1 MKPELHR
8 MVATLCSYESL
19 FGPYHSQTLRLM
31 VEVGA
36 AYLELGQ
43 LEPAERLLR
52 RATGDLERFFGRQHD
67 ARLRGLE
74 FLRDLAVS
82 RGDLA
87 GAGFLQQELLEC
99 RETETLPVV

>member
-1 MKPELHR
+1 

-36 AYLELGQ
+36 AYLERGQ
-43 LEPAERLLR
+43 FEPGERLLQ
-52 RATGDLERFFGRQHD
+52 RATGDLERFFGRHHD

-74 FLRDLAVS
+74 ILRNLAVS

-87 GAGFLQQELLEC
+87 RARLLQQELLEC
-99 RETETLPVV
+99 KRTETVPVV